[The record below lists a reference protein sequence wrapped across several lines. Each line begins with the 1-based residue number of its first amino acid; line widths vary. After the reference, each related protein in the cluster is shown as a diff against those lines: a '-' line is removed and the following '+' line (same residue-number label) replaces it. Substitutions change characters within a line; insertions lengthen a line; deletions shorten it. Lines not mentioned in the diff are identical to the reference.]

1 MDTLTDKEM
10 RREIKRLKERLSGR
24 YDIERALLFGSR
36 ARGDNLLD
44 SDVDLLLV
52 SKDFGPNFHERIRD
66 VAREWEHV
74 IPLEPI
80 CYTPKELKDMV
91 DRRGI
96 VRQALE
102 EGILV

>member
-1 MDTLTDKEM
+1 M